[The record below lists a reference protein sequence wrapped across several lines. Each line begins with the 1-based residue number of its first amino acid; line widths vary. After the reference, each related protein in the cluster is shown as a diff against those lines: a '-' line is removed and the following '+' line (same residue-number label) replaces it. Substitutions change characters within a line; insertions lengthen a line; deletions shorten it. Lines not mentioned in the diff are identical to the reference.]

1 VAGLALVGL
10 AFGLIVLTSLIGI
23 VIQAGMP
30 PSTGVVVAARD
41 IPIRSGITAQ
51 DVKLVVVARRDV
63 MPGSF
68 TRVEDVSRGGYVAD
82 LSIVKGQPITN
93 NMLVKQADAV
103 TGPLPAFLPIP
114 HGFVAVTIPTSERAG
129 VAGYIQVGD
138 YINVIITMD
147 PGILQ
152 MERGGLVNRTIFTN
166 VHVIRTGTASGHVSG
181 ASQADSSSR
190 VNSAG
195 AASLTVVV
203 TQCDAEFLAWFE
215 RNGRLTYTLGSYLD
229 YQPQDVRPDPTCP
242 GIGSARGIGP
252 GDVDRRWRLTDLAGS
267 RTTSSPLLPGQA
279 AEGG

>member
-10 AFGLIVLTSLIGI
+10 AFGLIVLTGIVGI
-23 VIQAGMP
+23 VIQAGMG
-30 PSTGVVVAARD
+30 PSSSVVVAARD

-51 DVKLVVVARRDV
+51 DVKLITVARRDV

-68 TRVEDVSRGGYVAD
+68 TKLEDVSRGGYVAD
-82 LSIVKGQPITN
+82 LSIVRGQPITS

-103 TGPLPAFLPIP
+103 TGTLPAFLPIP

-138 YINVIITMD
+138 YINVTVTMD

-152 MERGGLVNRTIFTN
+152 PERGGLVNRTIFTN
-166 VHVIRTGTASGHVSG
+166 VHVIRAGAASGRVSG
-181 ASQADSSSR
+181 ANQAESSSR

-215 RNGRLTYTLGSYLD
+215 RNARLTYTLGSYLD

-242 GIGSARGIGP
+242 GVASAHGIGP
-252 GDVDRRWRLTDLAGS
+252 GDVDRRWHLTALAGA
-267 RTTSSPLLPGQA
+267 RVTSTPLLPEQA
-279 AEGG
+279 SEGG